1 MNALDKNLIGFVLAF
16 VSALFSVVYTSD
28 NYDAWDALFAG
39 VSIWV
44 CIQLRNELRSDLSA
58 NRSVIMLGRIT
69 LGIASLIICMV
80 VLSLFSPE
88 TASAIEKMKW
98 RILDMEL
105 GIATVLT
112 LLMIP
117 IYPGN
122 R

>member
-1 MNALDKNLIGFVLAF
+1 ME
-16 VSALFSVVYTSD
+16 SAV
-28 NYDAWDALFAG
+28 
-39 VSIWV
+39 WV